1 MIVSFIVLQIL
12 LVIALIY
19 DIHSQIIPNLLNGII
34 LLTGLLFN
42 IYFSQWSGVF
52 DSVLG
57 IITGLGLTFILYI
70 WRAIAAGD
78 VKLFAAIGAYLG
90 VEQISILLVT
100 SIFIAGAIAILYWLS
115 NRTLKDKTMPFMYA
129 VFPAALFV
137 VWI

>member
-90 VEQISILLVT
+90 IEQISILLVT